1 MSTITVEKTPFAK
14 RKAEVAE
21 IVAKHSNII
30 FGHGNA
36 TIKEIRLEA
45 VKQRLE
51 SAFTN

>member
-1 MSTITVEKTPFAK
+1 MSTITIEKSPIVQ

-21 IVAKHSNII
+21 IVAKHSNKV
-30 FGHGNA
+30 FGHNGA

-51 SAFTN
+51 STFSN